1 MRATV
6 AVAVAFLCVVR
17 DMTTLRPWPAG
28 TDLRASFEAQYPF
41 ALDPFQREALD
52 ALEAGHSVLVS
63 APTGTGKT
71 VVAEYGVLRA
81 LAQGRRAMYTTPI
94 KALSNQKYRD
104 FRRQYGDLV
113 GLLTGDIVE
122 NPEGRLLIM
131 TTEVLRNMLLQRPQD
146 LDDVACVVFDE
157 IHYLADPER
166 GTTWEEAILCCP
178 PHVQLVCLSATVAN
192 AGELADWISTV
203 HRPVRLIT
211 HHERAVPLEHFVYL
225 DGQLYRAVDAQ
236 GRVVLKLGK
245 VARALDRQASRPH
258 GRRGG
263 APPATPVEIV
273 RALRRQ
279 KLLPA
284 IYFLFSRR
292 DTELAAESCARLR
305 LTTPAQTREIQALV
319 EERLAQ
325 LPPEDRAL
333 GQVATLAALLPLGV
347 AFHHAGLLPVLKV
360 LVEELFNAGLLGV
373 VFATDTLALG
383 INMPAKTVVIGEIT
397 KFDGESRRL
406 LLPNE
411 YQQLTGRAGRRG
423 MDERGVAV
431 IPYSPWVPLEEALAI
446 ATAPIL
452 PVLSGFTLRYNT
464 VLNLWPADGRPL
476 DLERPATGER
486 LVHLLTNSFREFQ
499 TDGRLRALQAEIAAL
514 ESELA
519 ALPADT
525 ATWEAQLRAYRAQER
540 ALEKARRE
548 AQRLRQEEQALLA
561 TVTEPVWPQPEKHE
575 IRERLRG
582 FSGGEAVYLAD
593 HGWGIYLGR
602 PSLDQVAL
610 VLVGTRVLTLDR
622 YTAIAYL
629 PPAVPRVD
637 LPAAL
642 QSLSGPV
649 EDVRTLLTA
658 EEWAALQQAIAALA
672 LPDLAAWAA
681 GVQAE
686 RRAAL
691 EPRLANLR
699 ERLAQVEARI
709 ADLEAALRANPC
721 FPSRAR
727 QQAQLLVHRAERLRQ
742 RLFERRQE
750 LAELQETKR
759 THIRQTLRSLQ
770 RVLQALGYLQ
780 DGRLTAK
787 ARWLCDLFD
796 PNGLIL
802 CELIERRSLEA
813 LAPAELVE
821 VLSWFA
827 YDRDSTF
834 INRAS
839 LSPALVA
846 LRDEIMAIQREV
858 LRCERQHGLDL
869 TPGLTFSF
877 YGLAYAWCQGASFAD
892 LLDLAALPEGD
903 LILTFNKTLDLMRQ
917 LRDMLRRNWP
927 DSPLLAKLAAGERL
941 MRRGLVAL
949 CCRAGLNG
957 VESQPE
963 AFPVA

>member
-1 MRATV
+1 M
-6 AVAVAFLCVVR
+6 
-17 DMTTLRPWPAG
+17 
-28 TDLRASFEAQYPF
+28 
-41 ALDPFQREALD
+41 
-52 ALEAGHSVLVS
+52 
-63 APTGTGKT
+63 
-71 VVAEYGVLRA
+71 
-81 LAQGRRAMYTTPI
+81 
-94 KALSNQKYRD
+94 
-104 FRRQYGDLV
+104 
-113 GLLTGDIVE
+113 
-122 NPEGRLLIM
+122 
-131 TTEVLRNMLLQRPQD
+131 
-146 LDDVACVVFDE
+146 
-157 IHYLADPER
+157 
-166 GTTWEEAILCCP
+166 
-178 PHVQLVCLSATVAN
+178 
-192 AGELADWISTV
+192 
-203 HRPVRLIT
+203 
-211 HHERAVPLEHFVYL
+211 
-225 DGQLYRAVDAQ
+225 
-236 GRVVLKLGK
+236 
-245 VARALDRQASRPH
+245 
-258 GRRGG
+258 
-263 APPATPVEIV
+263 
-273 RALRRQ
+273 
-279 KLLPA
+279 
-284 IYFLFSRR
+284 
-292 DTELAAESCARLR
+292 
-305 LTTPAQTREIQALV
+305 
-319 EERLAQ
+319 
-325 LPPEDRAL
+325 
-333 GQVATLAALLPLGV
+333 ATLAALLPLGV

-464 VLNLWPADGRPL
+464 VLNLWPADGRLL

-649 EDVRTLLTA
+649 DDVRTLLTA

-681 GVQAE
+681 EVQAE

-699 ERLAQVEARI
+699 ERLAQIEARI

-927 DSPLLAKLAAGERL
+927 DSPLLAKLAEGLRL

>member
-1 MRATV
+1 
-6 AVAVAFLCVVR
+6 
-17 DMTTLRPWPAG
+17 MTTLRPWPAD
-28 TDLRASFEAQYPF
+28 TDLRAYFEAQYPF

-192 AGELADWISTV
+192 AEELAAWISTV

-245 VARALDRQASRPH
+245 VARALDRQASRLN

-305 LTTPAQTREIQALV
+305 LTTPAQSREIQALV

-325 LPPEDRAL
+325 LSPEDRAL

-383 INMPAKTVVIGEIT
+383 INMPAKTVVIGEVT

-486 LVHLLTNSFREFQ
+486 LVYLLTNSFREFQ

-681 GVQAE
+681 EVQAE

>member
-17 DMTTLRPWPAG
+17 DMTTLRPWPAD
-28 TDLRASFEAQYPF
+28 TDLRAYFEAQYPF

-192 AGELADWISTV
+192 AEELAAWISTV

-245 VARALDRQASRPH
+245 VARALDRQASRLN

-305 LTTPAQTREIQALV
+305 LTTPAQSREIQALV

-325 LPPEDRAL
+325 LSPEDRAL

-383 INMPAKTVVIGEIT
+383 INMPAKTVVIGEVT

-486 LVHLLTNSFREFQ
+486 LVYLLTNSFREFQ

-681 GVQAE
+681 EVQAE